1 MTIITMREK
10 LIRAAGGANLFE
22 QMGML
27 ENASMAE
34 AKAVMA
40 GSIRVGN
47 APISGIAPWSARLRT
62 DHHGRLLRWIVFVV
76 AAFLL
81 WAGFFTLDKVTRGQ
95 GRVLPSVQNQVV
107 QHLEGGIVQQL
118 LVHEGERV
126 RKGQVLMRLANITTG
141 TEFATSQT
149 DVIAK
154 KITLARMEAEISGA
168 GSFTV
173 PEELAKA
180 VPAIAAGEVALF
192 NSRRAQRSQ
201 QAGIISQQA
210 RGRRAEVASL
220 HARLGNLHKE
230 ESLMLQ
236 QLDKLERAYRE
247 EAISEREVL
256 DKRQALASLRTRM
269 ADVEMQ
275 IPQSAAQISEA
286 EARRGEVWTHD
297 MEDTKTRAATLRLEL
312 AKADEQY
319 SAAQDKTSREEI
331 RAPMDG
337 VVNKLYVQTVG
348 GGVRSGEP
356 IAEIVPVDRLVMVEA
371 HVAPKDRGN
380 IWPGLPAQIK
390 ISAYDSAIYGG
401 LDGKVLDISPDVMQ
415 DPKGE
420 PYYRV
425 RLRADTASFGA
436 SKPVIPGMT
445 AEVNIR
451 SGSQTILDYIL
462 GPLIR
467 IRDEALRE

>member
-1 MTIITMREK
+1 MTTSLDEK
-10 LIRAAGGANLFE
+10 LAGLKRTA
-22 QMGML
+22 
-27 ENASMAE
+27 MAT
-34 AKAVMA
+34 A
-40 GSIRVGN
+40 GS
-47 APISGIAPWSARLRT
+47 L
-62 DHHGRLLRWIVFVV
+62 V
-76 AAFLL
+76 AAFML
-81 WAGFFTLDKVTRGQ
+81 WSMLAPLSSATTANGIVSPDT
-95 GRVLPSVQNQVV
+95 GRKTV

-348 GGVRSGEP
+348 GVVRSGEP

-420 PYYRV
+420 AYYRV
-425 RLRADTASFGA
+425 RLRADTASFGP